1 MARCTCLCTGGIF
14 FLRHLIC
21 WLFYTSI
28 SCSIS
33 RGHQEKKIF
42 LIPSWTVCKWKSVI
56 YQDTSCRRGQ
66 KCLCTPDSALP
77 GSTQGLPGLPTCGLQ
92 FCRDFQG
99 TLVAQRDTGST
110 LHGVEF
116 AACLAWFADPDHQLC
131 TQEQLGNADLEDET
145 WSEGPAPLNW
155 SEDNPWVPIIPASCP
170 SYG

>member
-1 MARCTCLCTGGIF
+1 MARCTRLCTGGIF

-77 GSTQGLPGLPTCGLQ
+77 GSTQGLPGLPCCSLQ

-99 TLVAQRDTGST
+99 TLWPRETQAAPCMVWNSLLALCGSQT
-110 LHGVEF
+110 QITNFAPRSNWGMQTWRMRPGVRGLH
-116 AACLAWFADPDHQLC
+116 L
-131 TQEQLGNADLEDET
+131 
-145 WSEGPAPLNW
+145 
-155 SEDNPWVPIIPASCP
+155 
-170 SYG
+170 